1 MAVLT
6 TLSQAEINSRK
17 AETLN
22 SQSIRKTVPVREI
35 NVVNDTTIEY
45 QGKRIEITKEAFK
58 DLIRIIGM
66 SQQFANRFENLFNA
80 EAKASFI
87 NQVKNAMS
95 ASSLTEITLILAPL
109 SRKIVGFSKT
119 SNNMISHERFMDLA
133 DQIIDQHGF
142 EVTNWGVNGQKG
154 EVSINVF
161 NPKAQFGIG
170 VADEVFTAGLTLRNS
185 PLKGIQV
192 MPYVNR
198 LWCTNGLTT
207 PLAAETYTL
216 ADLSKDS
223 MTKFFEHMAQLRKN
237 GFQPQGFADLAKKAM
252 NTTASMYELQHAHNA
267 VKRHVGDKADNWIPY
282 NENRSAYMSSNMDL
296 NQMNVAQLKNAR
308 SNQSIWSVVN
318 GMTHVATHAPDMF
331 AMGMTDK
338 DSTQLMVQAGNILGS
353 EWNLGNQVANPWKT
367 NILDPE
373 AQVGSLLN

>member
-22 SQSIRKTVPVREI
+22 SQSIRKTVPVRDI

-45 QGKRIEITKEAFK
+45 QGKRIEITKDAFK

-66 SQQFANRFENLFNA
+66 SQQFAKKFETLFNA

-95 ASSLTEITLILAPL
+95 ASQLTEITLILAPL
-109 SRKIVGFSKT
+109 SKKIVGFSKT
-119 SNNMISHERFMDLA
+119 SNSMVSHQRFIELA
-133 DQIIDQHGF
+133 DQIVDQHGF
-142 EVTNWGVNGQKG
+142 EITNWGVNGNKG
-154 EVSINVF
+154 EVIINAF
-161 NPKAQFGIG
+161 NPKAEFGIG
-170 VADEVFTAGLTLRNS
+170 VADEIFNAGLTLKNS
-185 PLKGIQV
+185 PIHGIQV

-207 PLAAETYTL
+207 PMAQESYTL

-223 MTKFFEHMAQLRKN
+223 MEKFFAHMAQLRKN
-237 GFQPQGFADLAKKAM
+237 GFQPAGFADMAKNAM
-252 NTTASMYELQHAHNA
+252 KTTASMYELQGAYNA
-267 VKRHVGDKADNWIPY
+267 VKNYVGDKAENWIPY
-282 NENRSAYMSSNMDL
+282 NENRNAYMASNMDL
-296 NQMNVAQLKNAR
+296 NQMNTNQLKNAR

-318 GMTHVATHAPDMF
+318 GMTHVATHAPSMLAFD
-331 AMGMTDK
+331 MTDK
-338 DSTQLMVQAGNILGS
+338 DSTQLMVQAGNVLGR

-367 NILDPE
+367 NELDPR
-373 AQVGSLLN
+373 AQVGALLN